1 VVLQATAKTATGHD
15 LAVKDITLVNSE
27 GGSDAFISEGQA
39 SLDIHAIEENTVLDI
54 TLENGYVVQAEIE
67 FHQTGRHSEIRIDA
81 REIENTTFSAQTE
94 SLVFAKD
101 VEASKLLK
109 AIGG

>member
-1 VVLQATAKTATGHD
+1 M
-15 LAVKDITLVNSE
+15 DI
-27 GGSDAFISEGQA
+27 A
-39 SLDIHAIEENTVLDI
+39 
-54 TLENGYVVQAEIE
+54 LENGYVVQAEIE
-67 FHQTGRHSEIRIDA
+67 FHQAGRHSEIGIDA